1 MKMMRFF
8 DYLFYALG
16 PSHAK
21 YMPVIWLVAF
31 SLVLLKP
38 TKGWSIALLIFAVVA
53 IVGIEYIFSKR
64 EAAARKYFSNTKY
77 SKPVWRFL
85 TLAVWVVLWTVV
97 PVVVLFVTRK
107 YI

>member
-1 MKMMRFF
+1 MMRFF

-38 TKGWSIALLIFAVVA
+38 TKGWSIALLLFAVVV
-53 IVGIEYIFSKR
+53 IFGIEFIFSKR
-64 EAAARKYFSNTKY
+64 EATAGKYFIKTKY
-77 SKPVWRFL
+77 SKPGWKFL
-85 TLAVWVVLWTVV
+85 TLAVWVVLWTVL
-97 PVVVLFVTRK
+97 PVVVLFATRK